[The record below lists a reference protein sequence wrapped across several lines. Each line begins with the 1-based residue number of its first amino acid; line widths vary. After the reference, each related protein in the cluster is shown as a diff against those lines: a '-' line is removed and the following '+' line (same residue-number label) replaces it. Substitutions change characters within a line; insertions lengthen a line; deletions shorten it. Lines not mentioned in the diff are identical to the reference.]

1 MRLGGIFDY
10 AEKRDRL
17 EEVSRELEDPGVW
30 SKPEQAQA
38 LGRERAQL
46 ESIIPSAQ
54 TSVLELFAKIGT
66 ECIADTN
73 LHAFE
78 CMIVHQKDF

>member
-46 ESIIPSAQ
+46 EAI
-54 TSVLELFAKIGT
+54 VGT
-66 ECIADTN
+66 LDKLQRGLGEAGDPVYHPPPRP
-73 LHAFE
+73 LPDLWPHATLA
-78 CMIVHQKDF
+78 